1 MLGIDQ
7 EIKVVFNHS
16 SVRLSIGWLK
26 YNFDQLKSYIE
37 RISEL
42 ALGIELIY
50 DVTTKTKKWRV
61 SGNHWYLFL
70 SSKDGSQNQQL
81 KLKQI
86 SISFIMTMSDDHFDY
101 FISKLFNLSQID
113 SLVVK
118 LRDSFQI
125 LKLFDA
131 LDKHNLKIVEL
142 EVEYN
147 KWRALDECKI
157 KIKEYQSRTKSS
169 VRFQNHS
176 KLTQMEQ
183 EYEFAISPRF

>member
-1 MLGIDQ
+1 MMWRLKPNNEEFQ
-7 EIKVVFNHS
+7 EI
-16 SVRLSIGWLK
+16 I
-26 YNFDQLKSYIE
+26 DI
-37 RISEL
+37 
-42 ALGIELIY
+42 
-50 DVTTKTKKWRV
+50 
-61 SGNHWYLFL
+61 FL

-147 KWRALDECKI
+147 KWRALDECKL

-183 EYEFAISPRF
+183 EYEFAIRPRF